1 MHNIKLTT
9 AEVFEVVNVLKNVLS
24 SVTITRSVV
33 RTNCDPDLL
42 SAFKKL
48 ESVEMPNYDNVE
60 IGYEVPLFK
69 PRTKKER
76 QNGKI

>member
-9 AEVFEVVNVLKNVLS
+9 AEVFEVVNALK
-24 SVTITRSVV
+24 SVV
-33 RTNCDPDLL
+33 QTNSDSDLL

-48 ESVEMPNYDNVE
+48 ESVKMPNYDNVE

-69 PRTKKER
+69 PRTNKER

>member
-60 IGYEVPLFK
+60 I
-69 PRTKKER
+69 
-76 QNGKI
+76 